1 MLDAWYEI
9 SDPIEEEDL
18 VTGKPSKPLVEF
30 KNLRFSI
37 HDKSRVVLVGPNGCG
52 KSTLLKLLVG
62 DLTPQKG
69 EVSLHRDLKLGR
81 HDQHHDG
88 LFDGLLEE
96 GTGKQSKEISATKL
110 LERKFGIQTQDARKL
125 LGKAGLESNAHLTP
139 CSKLSGGQKSRVAF
153 AALCATS
160 QNILILDEPTNHLD
174 LESVEALV
182 AGLNEFKGGVV
193 ISTHDARVVEGLD
206 GCEVWVVGSTGK
218 QSGDAIYGIEILPP
232 GGFGK
237 YRAQVAL
244 EVEEKVERA
253 KQNEATRRSDAVK
266 KGKR

>member
-1 MLDAWYEI
+1 MTVSNGK
-9 SDPIEEEDL
+9 SDGRVRYVEEDAD
-18 VTGKPSKPLVEF
+18 
-30 KNLRFSI
+30 I

-96 GTGKQSKEISATKL
+96 GTGKQSKEMSATKL

-174 LESVEALV
+174 L
-182 AGLNEFKGGVV
+182 
-193 ISTHDARVVEGLD
+193 
-206 GCEVWVVGSTGK
+206 
-218 QSGDAIYGIEILPP
+218 DAIQWLEGYLLSVDVPMVIVSHDREFLDQLCT
-232 GGFGK
+232 K
-237 YRAQVAL
+237 TV
-244 EVEEKVERA
+244 EVERGQATTYKGNYSDYQVRPCRVAFSNPTHTRFRRPSLRA
-253 KQNEATRRSDAVK
+253 SLVTYGRSCQYS
-266 KGKR
+266 